1 MSEEF
6 IQYYF
11 PCNECLVQAACKDR
25 DNISSVKNHIKGIN
39 HSLPSLGIPKFEEGK
54 SYPKGLLEC
63 WANIVKDIMDRVSR
77 EDINNGRKTTK
88 DQMPTQYVHVMID
101 VAAIMCYMVNST
113 SWREGE
119 LFDFDRD
126 EIKRKLYH
134 LERWL

>member
-25 DNISSVKNHIKGIN
+25 KNISSVKNHIKGIN
-39 HSLPSLGIPKFEEGK
+39 HALPSLGIPKFKEGK

-63 WANIVKDIMDRVSR
+63 WANIGKDIMDKLSR
-77 EDINNGRKTTK
+77 TEDTNGTQK
-88 DQMPTQYVHVMID
+88 DILPMRYVHIMISM
-101 VAAIMCYMVNST
+101 AEIMCHMVNSA

-126 EIKRKLYH
+126 EIKRKLSH
-134 LERWL
+134 LKGWL